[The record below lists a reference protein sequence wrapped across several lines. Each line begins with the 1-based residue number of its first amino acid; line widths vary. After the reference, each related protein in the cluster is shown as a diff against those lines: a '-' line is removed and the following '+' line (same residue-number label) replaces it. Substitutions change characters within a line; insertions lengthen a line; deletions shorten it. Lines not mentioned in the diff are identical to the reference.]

1 MILTEYNMESDLGEM
16 TVAVAADLH
25 ETDPEAVLALLRKV
39 QPDLICIP
47 GDTFERYLQEE
58 RLERIRKMPLYEQ
71 LLYRSALWANGLI
84 ARLRR
89 DTGEAAARNV
99 RRFLEGVTQIPS
111 KSGRNAPVFLSL
123 GNHEPH
129 LTDNDLS
136 LLRRTGITLLD
147 NSDVTAEL
155 CGREIRIGG
164 LSECADED
172 WLDRFCECP
181 EPRILLCHYPH
192 YYESYLQGRPIGLI
206 LSGHVHGGQMRFFG
220 RGVFGPGQGFFPK
233 YHHGIYHGNL
243 VVSAGC
249 ANTTP
254 LPRLGNP
261 CEVVVIHMHQQG
273 GAT

>member
-1 MILTEYNMESDLGEM
+1 MILTEYNMASDLGEM

-25 ETDPEAVLALLRKV
+25 ETDPEAVLALLQKV

-47 GDTFERYLQEE
+47 GDTFERYLQDE

-123 GNHEPH
+123 GNHEPR
-129 LTDNDLS
+129 LTDSDLS

-147 NSDVTAEL
+147 NNDVTAEL
-155 CGREIRIGG
+155 CGQKIRIGG
-164 LSECADED
+164 LSECADEN
-172 WLDRFCECP
+172 WLDRFCERP
-181 EPRILLCHYPH
+181 EPR
-192 YYESYLQGRPIGLI
+192 I
-206 LSGHVHGGQMRFFG
+206 LSGHVHGGQIRFFG